1 MNIRIPLSA
10 NGIRHAQNEIRKI
23 RDKFAS
29 GEIIRVF
36 LEECTQYILAQ
47 TEFYLDNSGLGEN
60 VISDIKSHWVIQIMG
75 NRAVM
80 TNNSNKAV
88 FVEFGVGIVG
98 KGDPH
103 PKASEEGYKYD
114 VDKPTKD
121 EDRSWHFYSDEVD
134 LDIPKSAIDYGVNGK
149 GENNRMSIY
158 TRGTKGVWYSYNALQ
173 DLIMNIRDIWNNV
186 KRKVIG

>member
-10 NGIRHAQNEIRKI
+10 NGIRHAQNEIKKI

-60 VISDIKSHWVIQIMG
+60 VIFDIKSHWVIQIMG

-80 TNNSNKAV
+80 TNDSNKAV

-114 VDKPTKD
+114 VDSPYKL
-121 EDRSWHFYSDEVD
+121 EDGNWMFQTDNLQD
-134 LDIPKSAIDYGVNGK
+134 LDLPQSRVDVIEDEFGDEYAIITK
-149 GENNRMSIY
+149 GS
-158 TRGTKGVWYSYNALQ
+158 KGVWYAYNALQ